1 MSEQQNHTGNSE
13 DNSGSDNSGSEDS
26 GSEAKVSWWAVIKS
40 VMSAMLGVQ
49 SAKNRERDF
58 SQGKA
63 HHYIIIGIVATL
75 LFIFTLITIVSM
87 VI

>member
-1 MSEQQNHTGNSE
+1 MLDQQDKVNNSE
-13 DNSGSDNSGSEDS
+13 DNSHSKDANPN
-26 GSEAKVSWWAVIKS
+26 ARVSWWTVIKS

-58 SQGKA
+58 TQGKA
-63 HHYIIIGIVATL
+63 HHYIIIGVVATL

-87 VI
+87 VT